1 MTDRLTLYV
10 LLAACLI
17 LGILVAVE
25 LAPEGASDSGRIE
38 TSERSGMGSP
48 AVRRPP
54 REMLDELL
62 ATTLARPLFSATRRP
77 PQSAVSDGAAGA
89 DLADARLTGI
99 ITEPARRIAI
109 FAVTGAKAL
118 RLTEGEAVSGWRIES
133 ITPREVALSG
143 PSGTKTLEPKFDPG
157 LASSAPGPAPAPT
170 AAGRPVVAPLPAAS
184 AGARPNIPPVP
195 GQPPPRPR
203 RAERQQ

>member
-143 PSGTKTLEPKFDPG
+143 ASGTKTLEPKFDPNLG
-157 LASSAPGPAPAPT
+157 SPGPGPTPA
-170 AAGRPVVAPLPAAS
+170 AAVAGRPAVVPLPAGTA
-184 AGARPNIPPVP
+184 AARPGVPPVP
-195 GQPPPRPR
+195 GQPPRPR
-203 RAERQQ
+203 RVERQQ

>member
-143 PSGTKTLEPKFDPG
+143 PSGTKTLEPKIDPSLG
-157 LASSAPGPAPAPT
+157 APPSGPGGAAAAVRPPTPPSAAAAPP
-170 AAGRPVVAPLPAAS
+170 
-184 AGARPNIPPVP
+184 ARPGVP
-195 GQPPPRPR
+195 SGPGRTRPQPARID
-203 RAERQQ
+203 RQP